1 MIGSVSSVCAM
12 DEGTYRASAR
22 APSGRRGRR
31 DEPSIQPAP
40 AAPARRGELHRVLVA
55 DDEYLVANE
64 LAAMLTDQ
72 GYAVIGPVADGDA
85 ALALCRRY
93 HPDLAML
100 DIRMPCLNGLEAAR
114 TAFDELG
121 IPAVI
126 VSAYA
131 DPEYVAAAARTGV
144 FGYLVKPVSPDQLR
158 ACLGVAWARFRSQA
172 VDGSIATVRTVGA
185 APADESGE
193 PALIERAA
201 RVVAQRRA
209 MDEASARRL
218 LKDRAERT
226 GWPMVEVARAVL
238 EAEALL

>member
-1 MIGSVSSVCAM
+1 MIGAISSVSSAT
-12 DEGTYRASAR
+12 EPTAPASAR
-22 APSGRRGRR
+22 TPSGRRERR
-31 DEPSIQPAP
+31 DEPSSQRAP

-64 LAAMLTDQ
+64 LAAMLTEQ
-72 GYAVIGPVADGDA
+72 GYAVVGPVADGDA
-85 ALALCRRY
+85 ALALCRKYR
-93 HPDLAML
+93 PDLAML
-100 DIRMPCLNGLEAAR
+100 DIRMPGLNGLEAAR

-131 DPEYVAAAARTGV
+131 DPEYVAAAAKTGV

-172 VDGSIATVRTVGA
+172 VGRSTGPGRAVGA
-185 APADESGE
+185 APAEESGDS
-193 PALIERAA
+193 ALIERATW
-201 RVVAQRRA
+201 VVAQRRA
-209 MDEASARRL
+209 MDEGAARRL
-218 LKDRAERT
+218 LRDRAERT